1 MKRMVMILIAISVM
15 SIAELANAGI
25 TDLPSY
31 PRIATLLDNYIIS
44 VDVAQV
50 DYFDANNKYFQG
62 LDLVSGQPDGVK
74 NVKSDSTKKPSDQEF
89 SWLDF
94 DPKVFALSV
103 ALPVNIKMNVYESQE
118 FGSGYRIIFEFWRDG
133 LSPDA
138 YGNEGN
144 HWVYVYHVGPDP
156 DPVPG
161 AIYDEWFV
169 QDDCIDGECSY

>member
-15 SIAELANAGI
+15 NIAELANAEI

-103 ALPVNIKMNVYESQE
+103 ALPVNIKMNVYESPL
-118 FGSGYRIIFEFWRDG
+118 GWGYTLIFEFWSEG

-138 YGNEGN
+138 HGNEGN
-144 HWVYVYHVGPDP
+144 HWVYVYHVGPN
-156 DPVPG
+156 PVPPG
-161 AIYDEWFV
+161 AIYDEWFI
-169 QDDCIDGECSY
+169 QYDGI

>member
-62 LDLVSGQPDGVK
+62 
-74 NVKSDSTKKPSDQEF
+74 
-89 SWLDF
+89 
-94 DPKVFALSV
+94 
-103 ALPVNIKMNVYESQE
+103 
-118 FGSGYRIIFEFWRDG
+118 
-133 LSPDA
+133 
-138 YGNEGN
+138 
-144 HWVYVYHVGPDP
+144 
-156 DPVPG
+156 
-161 AIYDEWFV
+161 
-169 QDDCIDGECSY
+169 C

>member
-50 DYFDANNKYFQG
+50 DYFAANNTYFQG

-103 ALPVNIKMNVYESQE
+103 ALPVNIKMNVYESQLDW
-118 FGSGYRIIFEFWRDG
+118 GYTLIFEFWRDD
-133 LSPDA
+133 LSTDA
-138 YGNEGN
+138 NGNEGD
-144 HWVYVYHVGPDP
+144 HWVYMYHVGADP
-156 DPVPG
+156 DPV
-161 AIYDEWFV
+161 AIYDEWFI
-169 QDDCIDGECSY
+169 QEDSGEAY